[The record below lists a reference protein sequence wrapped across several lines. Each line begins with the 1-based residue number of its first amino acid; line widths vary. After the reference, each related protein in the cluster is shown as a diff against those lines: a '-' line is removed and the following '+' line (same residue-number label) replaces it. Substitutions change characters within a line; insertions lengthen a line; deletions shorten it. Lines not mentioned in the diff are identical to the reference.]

1 MGLFFFFDRFCYRK
15 DAMVQRLTYR
25 RRLSYNTSSNLRKIS
40 KTPGG
45 RLVYLH
51 KKKFGAIP
59 TCPDTKKKLF
69 GIKPARPKQLMS
81 RSRRLK
87 TVSRAYGGCLSSGAV
102 RSRIV
107 RAFLVEEQK
116 IVTRVIK
123 ASGKK

>member
-1 MGLFFFFDRFCYRK
+1 MGLFNRFCYRK

-69 GIKPARPKQLMS
+69 GIKPARPRQLMG

-87 TVSRAYGGCLSSGAV
+87 TVPVPMVDVYPVVQYVHELFGLFWSKNKRLSHESSKLTA
-102 RSRIV
+102 RNK
-107 RAFLVEEQK
+107 LL
-116 IVTRVIK
+116 
-123 ASGKK
+123 